1 MMTWFVN
8 SPLAL
13 DLNLAGVMVWSIETD
28 DFNGESSRAFST
40 IYLLRNLI
48 RTSIVTY
55 LWGHRSIANKYWIFV
70 GNCKKGHFPLLAA
83 LNEGLAEKV
92 QDDGGKCN
100 PDDYS
105 LATQPNPEVTTDTD
119 IPPILDVPKIL
130 LEENDYTIDDQDEPC
145 DCKCNAGI
153 TWKSSIFTIV
163 LFFFILHRR
172 SKATT

>member
-1 MMTWFVN
+1 M
-8 SPLAL
+8 
-13 DLNLAGVMVWSIETD
+13 
-28 DFNGESSRAFST
+28 
-40 IYLLRNLI
+40 
-48 RTSIVTY
+48 
-55 LWGHRSIANKYWIFV
+55 
-70 GNCKKGHFPLLAA
+70 A

-92 QDDGGKCN
+92 QDDGGECN
-100 PDDYS
+100 PDDYL

-163 LFFFILHRR
+163 LFFFFIIYSRKIGL
-172 SKATT
+172 